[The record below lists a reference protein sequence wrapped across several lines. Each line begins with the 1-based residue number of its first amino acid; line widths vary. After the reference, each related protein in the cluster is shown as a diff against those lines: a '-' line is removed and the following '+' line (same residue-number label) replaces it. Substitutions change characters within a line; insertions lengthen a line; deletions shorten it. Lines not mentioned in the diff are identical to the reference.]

1 MRINGG
7 VQLNENGLKTAIRAM
22 QVQTALMANVS
33 DNVNGFD
40 KVGYQRK
47 EAVVSSFTEF
57 LGIDGLST
65 VVDDTVGRLSMTDN
79 PLDLAMASKGYFQ
92 IQTPD
97 GIRMTR
103 DGRFKV
109 DVDGNFLDLEG
120 NQVLSNTGVPIKFDI
135 IPKSPK
141 DVVVNTRGA
150 ISILDRKTKNILKRL
165 EDYVDQVLYYVRSE
179 NAEKDYFIKE
189 VDLSK
194 VIKNVGIK
202 NMDDLLDN
210 KVEFIVDKTNYKV
223 FTDSKWLEFIL
234 NQIINNSIKYK
245 RNIDNSYIKIYVKDN
260 LDTTV
265 LIIEDNGIGIKTS
278 DIRQVFDKTFTGT
291 NGREKTTSTG
301 MGLYI
306 AKNLCKKLGH
316 KIEIESKEN
325 EYTRV
330 FITFAKN
337 KFYDVLK

>member
-65 VVDDTVGRLSMTDN
+65 AVDDTVGRLSMTDN

-150 ISILDRKTKNILKRL
+150 ISILDRKTKKLKHVANL
-165 EDYVDQVLYYVRSE
+165 GIVDQ
-179 NAEKDYFIKE
+179 NGA
-189 VDLSK
+189 
-194 VIKNVGIK
+194 G
-202 NMDDLLDN
+202 
-210 KVEFIVDKTNYKV
+210 
-223 FTDSKWLEFIL
+223 
-234 NQIINNSIKYK
+234 IINPQVQQGYSEFSNVALQNEFMSLMPVKRTFEANRQMFLIENS
-245 RNIDNSYIKIYVKDN
+245 N
-260 LDTTV
+260 LQ
-265 LIIEDNGIGIKTS
+265 KTIS
-278 DIRQVFDKTFTGT
+278 Q
-291 NGREKTTSTG
+291 
-301 MGLYI
+301 
-306 AKNLCKKLGH
+306 LGQ
-316 KIEIESKEN
+316 
-325 EYTRV
+325 
-330 FITFAKN
+330 A
-337 KFYDVLK
+337 

>member
-1 MRINGG
+1 MRLNSG
-7 VQLNENGLKTAIRAM
+7 VQFNENGLKTAIKAM
-22 QVQTALMANVS
+22 QVQTALMANAS

-150 ISILDRKTKNILKRL
+150 ISILDRKTKKLKHVANL
-165 EDYVDQVLYYVRSE
+165 GIVDQ
-179 NAEKDYFIKE
+179 NGA
-189 VDLSK
+189 
-194 VIKNVGIK
+194 G
-202 NMDDLLDN
+202 
-210 KVEFIVDKTNYKV
+210 
-223 FTDSKWLEFIL
+223 
-234 NQIINNSIKYK
+234 IINPQVQQGYSEFSNVALQNEFMSLMPVKRTFEANRQMFLIENS
-245 RNIDNSYIKIYVKDN
+245 N
-260 LDTTV
+260 LQ
-265 LIIEDNGIGIKTS
+265 KTIS
-278 DIRQVFDKTFTGT
+278 Q
-291 NGREKTTSTG
+291 
-301 MGLYI
+301 
-306 AKNLCKKLGH
+306 LGQ
-316 KIEIESKEN
+316 
-325 EYTRV
+325 
-330 FITFAKN
+330 A
-337 KFYDVLK
+337 

>member
-57 LGIDGLST
+57 LGVDGLST

-135 IPKSPK
+135 ISKSPK

-150 ISILDRKTKNILKRL
+150 ISVLDRKAKKLKHVANL
-165 EDYVDQVLYYVRSE
+165 GIVDQ
-179 NAEKDYFIKE
+179 NGA
-189 VDLSK
+189 
-194 VIKNVGIK
+194 G
-202 NMDDLLDN
+202 
-210 KVEFIVDKTNYKV
+210 
-223 FTDSKWLEFIL
+223 
-234 NQIINNSIKYK
+234 IINPQVQQGYSEFSNVALQNEFMSLMPVKRTFEANRQMFLIENS
-245 RNIDNSYIKIYVKDN
+245 N
-260 LDTTV
+260 LQ
-265 LIIEDNGIGIKTS
+265 KTIS
-278 DIRQVFDKTFTGT
+278 Q
-291 NGREKTTSTG
+291 
-301 MGLYI
+301 
-306 AKNLCKKLGH
+306 LGQ
-316 KIEIESKEN
+316 
-325 EYTRV
+325 
-330 FITFAKN
+330 A
-337 KFYDVLK
+337 

>member
-57 LGIDGLST
+57 LGVDGLST

-150 ISILDRKTKNILKRL
+150 ISVLDRKTKKLKHVANL
-165 EDYVDQVLYYVRSE
+165 GIVDQ
-179 NAEKDYFIKE
+179 NGA
-189 VDLSK
+189 
-194 VIKNVGIK
+194 G
-202 NMDDLLDN
+202 
-210 KVEFIVDKTNYKV
+210 
-223 FTDSKWLEFIL
+223 
-234 NQIINNSIKYK
+234 IINPQVQQGYSEFSNVALQNEFMSLMPVKRTFEANRQMFLIENS
-245 RNIDNSYIKIYVKDN
+245 N
-260 LDTTV
+260 LQ
-265 LIIEDNGIGIKTS
+265 KTIS
-278 DIRQVFDKTFTGT
+278 Q
-291 NGREKTTSTG
+291 
-301 MGLYI
+301 
-306 AKNLCKKLGH
+306 LGQ
-316 KIEIESKEN
+316 
-325 EYTRV
+325 
-330 FITFAKN
+330 A
-337 KFYDVLK
+337 

>member
-57 LGIDGLST
+57 LGVDGLST

-109 DVDGNFLDLEG
+109 DDKPKVPSCMLFKIALNESPLIVFKTGIFL
-120 NQVLSNTGVPIKFDI
+120 T
-135 IPKSPK
+135 
-141 DVVVNTRGA
+141 
-150 ISILDRKTKNILKRL
+150 
-165 EDYVDQVLYYVRSE
+165 
-179 NAEKDYFIKE
+179 
-189 VDLSK
+189 
-194 VIKNVGIK
+194 
-202 NMDDLLDN
+202 
-210 KVEFIVDKTNYKV
+210 
-223 FTDSKWLEFIL
+223 
-234 NQIINNSIKYK
+234 
-245 RNIDNSYIKIYVKDN
+245 
-260 LDTTV
+260 
-265 LIIEDNGIGIKTS
+265 
-278 DIRQVFDKTFTGT
+278 
-291 NGREKTTSTG
+291 
-301 MGLYI
+301 
-306 AKNLCKKLGH
+306 
-316 KIEIESKEN
+316 
-325 EYTRV
+325 
-330 FITFAKN
+330 
-337 KFYDVLK
+337 

>member
-47 EAVVSSFTEF
+47 ESVVSSFTEF
-57 LGIDGLST
+57 LGVDGLST

-150 ISILDRKTKNILKRL
+150 ISVLDRKTKKLKHVANL
-165 EDYVDQVLYYVRSE
+165 GIVDQ
-179 NAEKDYFIKE
+179 NGA
-189 VDLSK
+189 
-194 VIKNVGIK
+194 G
-202 NMDDLLDN
+202 
-210 KVEFIVDKTNYKV
+210 
-223 FTDSKWLEFIL
+223 
-234 NQIINNSIKYK
+234 IINPQVQQGYSEYSNVALQNEFMSLMPVK
-245 RNIDNSYIKIYVKDN
+245 RNFEANRQMFLIENSN
-260 LDTTV
+260 LQ
-265 LIIEDNGIGIKTS
+265 KTIS
-278 DIRQVFDKTFTGT
+278 Q
-291 NGREKTTSTG
+291 
-301 MGLYI
+301 
-306 AKNLCKKLGH
+306 LGQ
-316 KIEIESKEN
+316 
-325 EYTRV
+325 
-330 FITFAKN
+330 A
-337 KFYDVLK
+337 

>member
-57 LGIDGLST
+57 LGVDGLST

-79 PLDLAMASKGYFQ
+79 RLDLAMASKGYFQ

-150 ISILDRKTKNILKRL
+150 ISVLDRKTKKLKHVANL
-165 EDYVDQVLYYVRSE
+165 GIVDQ
-179 NAEKDYFIKE
+179 NGA
-189 VDLSK
+189 
-194 VIKNVGIK
+194 G
-202 NMDDLLDN
+202 
-210 KVEFIVDKTNYKV
+210 
-223 FTDSKWLEFIL
+223 
-234 NQIINNSIKYK
+234 IINPQVQQGYSEFSNVAFQNEFMSLMPVKRTFEANRQMFLIENS
-245 RNIDNSYIKIYVKDN
+245 N
-260 LDTTV
+260 LQ
-265 LIIEDNGIGIKTS
+265 KTIS
-278 DIRQVFDKTFTGT
+278 Q
-291 NGREKTTSTG
+291 
-301 MGLYI
+301 
-306 AKNLCKKLGH
+306 LGQ
-316 KIEIESKEN
+316 
-325 EYTRV
+325 
-330 FITFAKN
+330 A
-337 KFYDVLK
+337 

>member
-1 MRINGG
+1 MQINSGIRY
-7 VQLNENGLKTAIRAM
+7 NDNGLTTSIRAM
-22 QVQTALMANVS
+22 HLDSVLIGISNENVG
-33 DNVNGFD
+33 GFD

-150 ISILDRKTKNILKRL
+150 ISILDRKTKKLKHVANL
-165 EDYVDQVLYYVRSE
+165 GIVDQ
-179 NAEKDYFIKE
+179 NGA
-189 VDLSK
+189 
-194 VIKNVGIK
+194 G
-202 NMDDLLDN
+202 
-210 KVEFIVDKTNYKV
+210 
-223 FTDSKWLEFIL
+223 
-234 NQIINNSIKYK
+234 IINPQVQQGYSEFSNVALQNEFMSLMPVKRTFEANRQMFLIENS
-245 RNIDNSYIKIYVKDN
+245 N
-260 LDTTV
+260 LQ
-265 LIIEDNGIGIKTS
+265 KTIS
-278 DIRQVFDKTFTGT
+278 Q
-291 NGREKTTSTG
+291 
-301 MGLYI
+301 
-306 AKNLCKKLGH
+306 LGQ
-316 KIEIESKEN
+316 
-325 EYTRV
+325 
-330 FITFAKN
+330 A
-337 KFYDVLK
+337 

>member
-47 EAVVSSFTEF
+47 ESVVSSFTEF
-57 LGIDGLST
+57 LGVDGLST

-97 GIRMTR
+97 GIKMTR

-150 ISILDRKTKNILKRL
+150 ISVLDRKTKKLKHVANL
-165 EDYVDQVLYYVRSE
+165 GIVDQ
-179 NAEKDYFIKE
+179 NGA
-189 VDLSK
+189 
-194 VIKNVGIK
+194 G
-202 NMDDLLDN
+202 
-210 KVEFIVDKTNYKV
+210 
-223 FTDSKWLEFIL
+223 
-234 NQIINNSIKYK
+234 IINPQVQQGYSEYSNVALQNEFMSLMPVKRTFEANRQMFLIENS
-245 RNIDNSYIKIYVKDN
+245 N
-260 LDTTV
+260 LQ
-265 LIIEDNGIGIKTS
+265 KTIS
-278 DIRQVFDKTFTGT
+278 Q
-291 NGREKTTSTG
+291 
-301 MGLYI
+301 
-306 AKNLCKKLGH
+306 LGQ
-316 KIEIESKEN
+316 
-325 EYTRV
+325 
-330 FITFAKN
+330 A
-337 KFYDVLK
+337 

>member
-57 LGIDGLST
+57 LGVDGLST

-79 PLDLAMASKGYFQ
+79 RLDLAMASKGYFQ

-150 ISILDRKTKNILKRL
+150 ISVLDRKTKKLKHVANL
-165 EDYVDQVLYYVRSE
+165 GIVDQ
-179 NAEKDYFIKE
+179 NGA
-189 VDLSK
+189 
-194 VIKNVGIK
+194 G
-202 NMDDLLDN
+202 
-210 KVEFIVDKTNYKV
+210 
-223 FTDSKWLEFIL
+223 
-234 NQIINNSIKYK
+234 IINPQVQQGYSEFSNVALQNEFVSLMPVKRTFEANRQMFLIENS
-245 RNIDNSYIKIYVKDN
+245 N
-260 LDTTV
+260 LQ
-265 LIIEDNGIGIKTS
+265 KTIS
-278 DIRQVFDKTFTGT
+278 Q
-291 NGREKTTSTG
+291 
-301 MGLYI
+301 
-306 AKNLCKKLGH
+306 LGQ
-316 KIEIESKEN
+316 
-325 EYTRV
+325 
-330 FITFAKN
+330 A
-337 KFYDVLK
+337 

>member
-57 LGIDGLST
+57 LGVDGLST

-150 ISILDRKTKNILKRL
+150 ISILDRKTKKLKHVANL
-165 EDYVDQVLYYVRSE
+165 GIVDQ
-179 NAEKDYFIKE
+179 NGA
-189 VDLSK
+189 
-194 VIKNVGIK
+194 G
-202 NMDDLLDN
+202 
-210 KVEFIVDKTNYKV
+210 
-223 FTDSKWLEFIL
+223 
-234 NQIINNSIKYK
+234 IINPQVQQGYSEFSNVALQNEFMSLMPVKRTFEANRQMFLIENS
-245 RNIDNSYIKIYVKDN
+245 N
-260 LDTTV
+260 LQ
-265 LIIEDNGIGIKTS
+265 KTIS
-278 DIRQVFDKTFTGT
+278 Q
-291 NGREKTTSTG
+291 
-301 MGLYI
+301 
-306 AKNLCKKLGH
+306 LGQ
-316 KIEIESKEN
+316 
-325 EYTRV
+325 
-330 FITFAKN
+330 A
-337 KFYDVLK
+337 

>member
-22 QVQTALMANVS
+22 QVQTALMANAS

-150 ISILDRKTKNILKRL
+150 ISILDRKTKKLKHVANL
-165 EDYVDQVLYYVRSE
+165 GIVDQ
-179 NAEKDYFIKE
+179 NGA
-189 VDLSK
+189 
-194 VIKNVGIK
+194 G
-202 NMDDLLDN
+202 
-210 KVEFIVDKTNYKV
+210 
-223 FTDSKWLEFIL
+223 
-234 NQIINNSIKYK
+234 IINPQVQQGYSEFSNVALQNEFMSLMPVKRTFEANRQMFLIENS
-245 RNIDNSYIKIYVKDN
+245 N
-260 LDTTV
+260 LQ
-265 LIIEDNGIGIKTS
+265 KTIS
-278 DIRQVFDKTFTGT
+278 Q
-291 NGREKTTSTG
+291 
-301 MGLYI
+301 
-306 AKNLCKKLGH
+306 LGQ
-316 KIEIESKEN
+316 
-325 EYTRV
+325 
-330 FITFAKN
+330 A
-337 KFYDVLK
+337 

>member
-150 ISILDRKTKNILKRL
+150 ISILDRKTKKLKHVANL
-165 EDYVDQVLYYVRSE
+165 GIVDQ
-179 NAEKDYFIKE
+179 NGA
-189 VDLSK
+189 
-194 VIKNVGIK
+194 G
-202 NMDDLLDN
+202 
-210 KVEFIVDKTNYKV
+210 
-223 FTDSKWLEFIL
+223 
-234 NQIINNSIKYK
+234 IINPQVQQGYSEFSNVALQNEFMSLMPVKRTFEANRQMFLIENS
-245 RNIDNSYIKIYVKDN
+245 N
-260 LDTTV
+260 LQ
-265 LIIEDNGIGIKTS
+265 KTIS
-278 DIRQVFDKTFTGT
+278 Q
-291 NGREKTTSTG
+291 
-301 MGLYI
+301 
-306 AKNLCKKLGH
+306 LGQ
-316 KIEIESKEN
+316 
-325 EYTRV
+325 
-330 FITFAKN
+330 A
-337 KFYDVLK
+337 

>member
-1 MRINGG
+1 
-7 VQLNENGLKTAIRAM
+7 M

-57 LGIDGLST
+57 LGVDGLST
-65 VVDDTVGRLSMTDN
+65 VVDDTVGRLGMTDN

-150 ISILDRKTKNILKRL
+150 ISVLDRKTKKLKHVANL
-165 EDYVDQVLYYVRSE
+165 GIVDQ
-179 NAEKDYFIKE
+179 NGA
-189 VDLSK
+189 
-194 VIKNVGIK
+194 G
-202 NMDDLLDN
+202 
-210 KVEFIVDKTNYKV
+210 
-223 FTDSKWLEFIL
+223 
-234 NQIINNSIKYK
+234 IINPQVQQGYSEFSNVALQNEFMSLMPVKRTFEANRQMFLIENS
-245 RNIDNSYIKIYVKDN
+245 N
-260 LDTTV
+260 LQ
-265 LIIEDNGIGIKTS
+265 KTIS
-278 DIRQVFDKTFTGT
+278 Q
-291 NGREKTTSTG
+291 
-301 MGLYI
+301 
-306 AKNLCKKLGH
+306 LGQ
-316 KIEIESKEN
+316 
-325 EYTRV
+325 
-330 FITFAKN
+330 A
-337 KFYDVLK
+337 